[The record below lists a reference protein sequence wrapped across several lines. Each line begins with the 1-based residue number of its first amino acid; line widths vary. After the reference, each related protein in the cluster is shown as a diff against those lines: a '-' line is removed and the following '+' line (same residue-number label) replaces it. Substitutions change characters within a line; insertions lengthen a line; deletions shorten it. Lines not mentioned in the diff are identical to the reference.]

1 MPPSED
7 RLSLLYRI
15 SQTFNSSLDL
25 SEVLNRVMDE
35 VIATTRAE
43 RGFVV
48 LRDSDGAF
56 RFAAARGIDQSTVE
70 APEFQVSRGI
80 VDRVA
85 AEGRPLL
92 TSDAQQEAWLAS
104 RASVRILGVRAILC
118 VPVELKGRVDG
129 VIYVDSRLQ
138 TGVFS
143 PEDLEMLQGIAASA
157 AIAIDNA
164 RLYQVAVEKGR
175 MERELQV
182 AREVQTSLL
191 PRELPNLAGWDV
203 AAWWQPARE
212 VSGDFYDFVP
222 FRDGSLG
229 LVIGDV
235 TDKGMPA
242 ALFMANARSIVR
254 ASVAAAYEPAL
265 AVEQASA
272 ALGGDSPSGMFVTLL
287 LAQMTPA
294 HGGVR
299 IVNAGNH
306 RPILYRS
313 SVAEL
318 VDVGAPGLP
327 LGIDPGVPYQTFEEL
342 LVPGD
347 FLLLHTDGLTDA
359 TDARQEPFGLE
370 RVRAVLREH
379 HAASAEALR
388 EHLRL
393 AVAGF
398 LGATPPYDDVT
409 FLIAR
414 RTTP

>member
-1 MPPSED
+1 MSLSED
-7 RLSLLYRI
+7 RLSLLYRV

-25 SEVLNRVMDE
+25 GEVLNRVMDE
-35 VIATTRAE
+35 VVAATRAE
-43 RGFVV
+43 RGFVMV
-48 LRDSDGAF
+48 RQDDGAF
-56 RFAAARGIDQSTVE
+56 RFGAARGLDQRTVE

-85 AEGRPLL
+85 AEGKPLL
-92 TSDAQQEAWLAS
+92 TSDAQTDAWLAS
-104 RASVRILGVRAILC
+104 RDSVRIVGARAILC
-118 VPVELKGRVDG
+118 VPLELKGRVEG

-143 PEDLEMLQGIAASA
+143 PDDVAMLQGIAASA

-191 PRELPNLAGWDV
+191 PREVPNLTGWDF
-203 AAWWQPARE
+203 AAWWHPARQ
-212 VSGDFYDFVP
+212 VSGDFYDFVT

-242 ALFMANARSIVR
+242 ALFMATARSVVR
-254 ASVAAAYEPAL
+254 ASVASAYEPAL
-265 AVEQASA
+265 ALEQANDALA
-272 ALGGDSPSGMFVTLL
+272 AEAPNGMFVTLL
-287 LAQMTPA
+287 LAQLTPG

-299 IVNAGNH
+299 VANAGNH
-306 RPILYRS
+306 RPILYRAS
-313 SVAEL
+313 LGTLVEL
-318 VDVGAPGLP
+318 GAPDLP
-327 LGIDPGVPYQTFEEL
+327 LAIDAGVHYQTAEEL

-359 TDARQEPFGLE
+359 TDASHALFGIG
-370 RVRAVLREH
+370 RVRSVLLEHRSASADELRE
-379 HAASAEALR
+379 R
-388 EHLRL
+388 LRL

-398 LGATPPYDDVT
+398 VGSLPPYDDVT
-409 FLIAR
+409 FLLAR
-414 RTTP
+414 RTA